1 MAGQAANGSILLQF
15 WATANGF
22 GDLLWKLSN
31 SWALIA
37 HAPQLPY
44 TFLYIILHIYIYV
57 CDYICIS
64 LSLVEVSNS
73 KSNSPACL
81 QIVYIEQCHTKA
93 WGETST
99 QLTAVYSHLV
109 YEIYESNY
117 RCWGHPPSS
126 TRHIEDSGG
135 TSHGCSRC
143 SQPSP
148 QMTWWAYHEPSEF
161 RGGIQGCKGDELQ
174 VRCFVHPSH

>member
-1 MAGQAANGSILLQF
+1 MVGQSPTWPDKRRMAQFYCNFEPLQTDSAISCENFQPREPSLLMPP
-15 WATANGF
+15 NCPV
-22 GDLLWKLSN
+22 LS
-31 SWALIA
+31 STL
-37 HAPQLPY
+37 
-44 TFLYIILHIYIYV
+44 LYICVCV

-81 QIVYIEQCHTKA
+81 QSVYIEQYHTKA

-109 YEIYESNY
+109 YESNY

-135 TSHGCSRC
+135 TSHGCCRC

-148 QMTWWAYHEPSEF
+148 QMT
-161 RGGIQGCKGDELQ
+161 
-174 VRCFVHPSH
+174 